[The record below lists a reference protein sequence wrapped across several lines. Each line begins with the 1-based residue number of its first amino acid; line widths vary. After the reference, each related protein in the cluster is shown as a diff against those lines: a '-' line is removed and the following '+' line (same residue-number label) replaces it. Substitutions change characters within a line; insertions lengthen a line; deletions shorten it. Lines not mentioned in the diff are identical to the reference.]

1 MYVHLEQP
9 LGTVSHVAL
18 VQGLLADTVPG
29 VSNSY
34 YKSYRHIREVFI
46 NCGKRLFLLSSFG
59 TIVRGYHI

>member
-18 VQGLLADTVPG
+18 VQGLLADTVTW

-34 YKSYRHIREVFI
+34 SKSYGYIKEVFI
-46 NCGKRLFLLSSFG
+46 NCGKLLFLLGSFG